1 MRAQDTMSRLLT
13 GICAMLVAAS
23 AAAATPDAPST
34 TSDVAA
40 TIGTIDTS
48 FGTDRAIQQSSR
60 TLSFKDLGMLYS
72 LKLRTVF
79 GQASIPLNLRAD
91 QLVTGATLALH
102 YAHSPSLRFDLS
114 HLSVYINDQLLRTMP
129 LSAETASG
137 TTVRIPIDPRLLLPH
152 NQIRFELIAHYAKPN
167 ECEDPAHTTLWA
179 DIDNDSKIELSLVPL
194 PGAPSLER
202 LPAPMFDSGD
212 ERRLRLPFVF
222 SGAPN
227 PTSVKAAG
235 IVAAWFGAQA
245 DYRGADFPVSFG
257 AMPAG
262 QGVVFV
268 SGGNMPAGF
277 ERFADRHAPTIAII
291 DHPSAPG
298 SKLLVFA
305 AADADGLVQAAQAL
319 ALGHL
324 ALQGAQAEI
333 SALQLPPPRAPWSS
347 ARWIDPSKPFKLADG
362 ALGPLSVTGL
372 VPGPISFDFSLPPDF
387 YPLSEDS
394 VHAKVKYRAAPTS
407 AMNSALNI
415 LLNNQ
420 FAGGVALNHGDD
432 RRVKKV
438 DDSTLLD
445 VTLPVEALRA
455 HNRLDAQYHFRRDTN
470 TVCEDFDSSSLQGSI
485 DPASTLVMKHYA
497 HFTEMPALEKF
508 ADGAFPYSRLS
519 DLADT
524 AVVLP
529 STPSESDVSAALIV
543 LGHIGRWTRDAA
555 SRLEVTTLDAL
566 DSVKDRDLL
575 VIGHLDRLQLPDNWH
590 DRMPLR
596 LDGKQL
602 QLAPIGWLAALNER
616 YMYDRD
622 VDSARLHASRVL
634 VNSGQNFAALM
645 GFESPLASQR
655 SVILLTAGRDG
666 NVRDAALALTDAG
679 TAQFVRGGLTLVQ
692 ADKVSGY
699 DFGGH
704 YDVGH
709 LPWWF
714 ALKRWFSQHPYLIW
728 PVALLLVIIL
738 GALLKTVLR
747 RKAQARI
754 DEKS

>member
-1 MRAQDTMSRLLT
+1 MRAKDTMSRLLT
-13 GICAMLVAAS
+13 GIAAMLIAAS
-23 AAAATPDAPST
+23 ASAATDAPST
-34 TSDVAA
+34 GGDTAA
-40 TIGTIDTS
+40 ASTAS

-60 TLSFKDLGMLYS
+60 TLSFKDLGMIYS

-91 QLVTGATLALH
+91 QIVTGATLSLH

-114 HLSVYINDQLLRTMP
+114 HLSVYLNDQLLRTMP

-137 TTVRIPIDPRLLLPH
+137 TTVRIPVDPRLLLPH
-152 NQIRFELIAHYAKPN
+152 NQIRFELVAHYAQPN

-179 DIDNDSKIELSLVPL
+179 DIDNDSKIELSLAPL
-194 PGAPSLER
+194 PGAPSLDR
-202 LPAPMFDSGD
+202 LPAPMFDAGD

-222 SGAPN
+222 NGAPS
-227 PTSVKAAG
+227 PATVKAAG

-262 QGVVFV
+262 EGVAFV
-268 SGGNMPAGF
+268 SGNNMPSGF
-277 ERFADRHAPTIAII
+277 ERFAGRRTPTIAII
-291 DHPSAPG
+291 DNPTAPG
-298 SKLLVFA
+298 SQLLVLA
-305 AADADGLVQAAQAL
+305 APDSDGLVQAAQAL

-333 SALQLPPPRAPWSS
+333 GALQLPPPRAPWSS
-347 ARWIDPSKPFKLADG
+347 SRWVDPGQPFKLVNG
-362 ALGPLSVTGL
+362 ALGPMSVTGL
-372 VPGPISFDFSLPPDF
+372 VPGPVSFEFSLPPDF
-387 YPLSEDS
+387 YPLGENS
-394 VHAKVKYRAAPTS
+394 VHAKIKYRAAPIS
-407 AMNSALNI
+407 AVNSSLNV
-415 LLNNQ
+415 LLNDQ

-432 RRVKKV
+432 HRVKKV
-438 DDSTLLD
+438 DDSSTLD

-485 DPASTLVMKHYA
+485 DPASTLELHHYA
-497 HFTEMPALEKF
+497 YFTEMPALEKF

-529 STPSESDVSAALIV
+529 NTPSESDVSAALIA

-555 SRLEVTTLDAL
+555 SRLEVTTLAGL
-566 DSVKDRDLL
+566 DSVRDRDLL
-575 VIGHLDRLQLPDNWH
+575 VIGRLDRLQLPDDWH
-590 DRMPLR
+590 DSMPLR
-596 LDGKQL
+596 LEGNQL
-602 QLAPIGWLAALNER
+602 QLAPIGWLTALNER
-616 YMYDRD
+616 YMFDRD
-622 VDSARLHASRVL
+622 VDSARSHASHVL
-634 VNSGQNFAALM
+634 VDAGQNFAALM
-645 GFESPLASQR
+645 GFESPLSSRHSA
-655 SVILLTAGRDG
+655 ILLTAGRSGD
-666 NVRDAALALTDAG
+666 VRDAALALTDPG

-714 ALKRWFSQHPYLIW
+714 ALKRWLSQHPYLLW
-728 PVALLLVIIL
+728 PMALVLVIIL
-738 GALLKTVLR
+738 GGMMKALLS
-747 RKAQARI
+747 RKAKARLQ
-754 DEKS
+754 EKN